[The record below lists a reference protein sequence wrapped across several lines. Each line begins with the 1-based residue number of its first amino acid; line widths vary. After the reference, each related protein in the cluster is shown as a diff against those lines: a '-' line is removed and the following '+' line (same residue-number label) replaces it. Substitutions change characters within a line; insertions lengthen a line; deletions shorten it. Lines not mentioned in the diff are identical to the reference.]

1 MKYGFRRTMA
11 WAHGWAGLVVGWLLF
26 AVFLT
31 GTLSFYRQ
39 EITAWMRPEWRPGP
53 AIERSLA
60 ADRAEAR
67 LKTIGRQANRW
78 LIDLPDGRDRAAH
91 LAVWRDPG
99 QAPRF
104 QREEFDPAADRPVD
118 ARRTY
123 GGDFLYYFHFDLQ
136 MPSIWGRLLV
146 GLAAVIM
153 LALIVSG
160 IVVHVRIFKDFFT
173 FRPQKGGQRAWLD
186 AHNAVGVM
194 ALPFHLMITYT
205 GLVTLMF
212 LYLPWGIDIA
222 YRGDRAAFYAEA
234 ALAQSPPAPTGKAV
248 PLVPLG
254 SLVATAEAYWGLP
267 AGRIDVYRPGDAAAV
282 VRIHAAD
289 SSGLAHRRHQIAFDG
304 TTGAILAVE
313 DGRPAG
319 IARAVMYGLHL
330 GRFAGPT
337 LRLLYV
343 VAGLA
348 GTAMIATGLVLWLVK
363 RRPRRQRLIEGLNVG
378 AMAGLVI
385 AIAAFFWANRL
396 IPADRAGRDDLE
408 AVVFFA
414 TWAVAAVHG
423 VCRPHLRAWT
433 EQLGFAALLYGGLP
447 VLNAATSGRHLG
459 HSVAQG
465 DWMLAGFDLAGLAI
479 GLFLGWLSL
488 RVARCSR

>member
-1 MKYGFRRTMA
+1 MKTGFRQSMA
-11 WAHGWAGLVVGWLLF
+11 WAHGWAGLVTGWLLF
-26 AVFLT
+26 AIFLT
-31 GTLSFYRQ
+31 GTLSFYRHD
-39 EITAWMRPEWRPGP
+39 ITAWMRPEWRPAP
-53 AIERSLA
+53 AIDRATA

-67 LKTIGRQANRW
+67 MQVIGTDANRW

-91 LAVWRDPG
+91 LAVWRDAG
-99 QAPRF
+99 HAPRF
-104 QREEFDPAADRPVD
+104 QREEFDPAADAPVV

-136 MPSIWGRLLV
+136 MPSVWGRLLV

-160 IVVHVRIFKDFFT
+160 VIVHIRIFKDFFT

-186 AHNAVGVM
+186 AHNALGVL
-194 ALPFHLMITYT
+194 ALPYHLMITYT

-212 LYLPWGIDIA
+212 LYLPWGVDLA
-222 YRGDRAAFYAEA
+222 YRGDRAAFHAEA
-234 ALAQSPPAPTGKAV
+234 ALAQPAPRPAGRPA

-254 SLVATAEAYWGLP
+254 PLIIRAEARWGVP
-267 AGRIDVYRPGDAAAV
+267 AGRIDVYRPNDAAAI

-304 TTGAILAVE
+304 TTGAIVAIE

-319 IARAVMYGLHL
+319 ILRAAMYGLHL
-330 GRFAGPT
+330 GRFAGPG
-337 LRLLYV
+337 LRLLYFI
-343 VAGLA
+343 GGIA

-363 RRPRRQRLIEGLNVG
+363 RRPRRQRVVEGLNVG

-396 IPADRAGRDDLE
+396 LPAGLADRADIE
-408 AVVFFA
+408 AAVFFA
-414 TWAVAAVHG
+414 SWALAAVHG
-423 VCRPHLRAWT
+423 ACRPHLRAWV
-433 EQLGFAALLYGGLP
+433 EQLGLAAVLYAALPL
-447 VLNAATSGRHLG
+447 VNAATSGRHLG
-459 HSVAQG
+459 YSLVQG
-465 DWMLAGFDLAGLAI
+465 DWPMAGFDLAALATGLILAA
-479 GLFLGWLSL
+479 LARQLG
-488 RVARCSR
+488 RR